1 MSDRR
6 KLIAA
11 LLVVLLA
18 LASAFQAMA
27 TPQQE
32 AAEGPAV
39 LEVWMWKS
47 FVQTQNEYLEQQFR
61 NFEAETGHKVNSTF
75 LPAEEIYRKQLAAV
89 EARTFPDVCEIWAQ
103 NLDQFNRMGVLI
115 EVADVFNDLNRKSP
129 YSSLMATMVKYQGKI
144 VGIPLTT
151 GGEAHYWRKD
161 ILDGMGLKAPD
172 TWTELKST
180 AKKIT
185 QAGDVYGFATAL
197 GRPATD
203 GEKLLEVAL
212 WCNGASV
219 MDKDGKPALKSA
231 ASKAAFEFVAS
242 MVREGIMPEGITSW
256 DDGANNRAYQTR
268 SVAGI
273 QNSASVYNYMNTQ
286 DKDLLNDTVIVPIA
300 SGPAG
305 RFTDTVPHA
314 LGVNKSTKYAKAA
327 KDLVRYIM
335 ELDRYNGWIKEAG
348 GQIQPVYPALVS
360 DPFWSDPY
368 RKPFIEG
375 GAKYGAYQGYPGPGS
390 AAAGQIFATYVL
402 SDTIQKVIV
411 DGWTVDRALD
421 WGMEKVTEIYESWQ

>member
-1 MSDRR
+1 MCIRDR
-6 KLIAA
+6 
-11 LLVVLLA
+11 
-18 LASAFQAMA
+18 
-27 TPQQE
+27 
-32 AAEGPAV
+32 
-39 LEVWMWKS
+39 
-47 FVQTQNEYLEQQFR
+47 
-61 NFEAETGHKVNSTF
+61 
-75 LPAEEIYRKQLAAV
+75 
-89 EARTFPDVCEIWAQ
+89 
-103 NLDQFNRMGVLI
+103 FNQMGVLV
-115 EVADVFNDLNRKSP
+115 ELTDVFNELNRKSP
-129 YSSLMATMVKYQGKI
+129 FSDLMATMVKYQGKI

-151 GGEAHYWRKD
+151 GGEAHFWRKD
-161 ILDGMGLKAPD
+161 ILDDMGLTAPD

-185 QAGDVYGFATAL
+185 LAGDVYGFATAL

-231 ASKAAFEFVAS
+231 EAKTAFEFVAG

-268 SVAGI
+268 SVAGV

-286 DKDLLNDTVIVPIA
+286 DKELLNDTVIIPIPK
-300 SGPAG
+300 GPAG

-314 LGVNKSTKYAKAA
+314 VGVNKSTKNLKAA
-327 KDLVRYIM
+327 KDLVLYIM
-335 ELDRYNGWIKEAG
+335 DLDRYNGWIKEAG

-368 RKPFIEG
+368 RKPFIEM
-375 GAKYGAYQGYPGPGS
+375 GARYGAYQGYPGPGS
-390 AAAGQIFATYVL
+390 AAAGEIFSTYVL
-402 SDTIQKVIV
+402 SDTIQKVII
-411 DGWTVDRALD
+411 DGWSVDRALD
-421 WGMEKVTEIYESWQ
+421 WGMEKVTEIYERWQ

>member
-1 MSDRR
+1 MNGKRAF
-6 KLIAA
+6 I
-11 LLVVLLA
+11 VILLA
-18 LASAFQAMA
+18 MLLTVAFQASA
-27 TPQQE
+27 AGQQG
-32 AAEGPAV
+32 AVEGPAV
-39 LEVWMWKS
+39 LEVWKWKS
-47 FVQTQNEYLEQQFR
+47 FVEAQNAYLEQQFR
-61 NFEAETGHKVNSTF
+61 NFEVETGHKINSTF

-89 EARTFPDVCEIWAQ
+89 EARTFPDVSEIWAQ
-103 NLDQFNRMGVLI
+103 NLDQFNQMGVLI

-129 YSSLMATMVKYQGKI
+129 FSDLMATMVKYQGKI

-161 ILDGMGLKAPD
+161 ILDDMGLKAPD
-172 TWTELKST
+172 TWVELKST

-219 MDKDGKPALKSA
+219 MDKDGKPALKSPEA
-231 ASKAAFEFVAS
+231 ATAFEFVAG
-242 MVREGIMPEGITSW
+242 MVREDIMPDGITSW

-286 DKDLLNDTVIVPIA
+286 DKDLLNDTVIVPIPA
-300 SGPAG
+300 GPAG

-314 LGVNKSTKYAKAA
+314 VGINKNTKYVKAA

-335 ELDRYNGWIKEAG
+335 DLDRYNGWIKEAG

-390 AAAGQIFATYVL
+390 AAAGEIFSTYVL
-402 SDTIQKVIV
+402 SDTIQKVII
-411 DGWTVDRALD
+411 DGWSVDRALD
-421 WGMEKVTEIYESWQ
+421 WGMEKVTEIYERWQ